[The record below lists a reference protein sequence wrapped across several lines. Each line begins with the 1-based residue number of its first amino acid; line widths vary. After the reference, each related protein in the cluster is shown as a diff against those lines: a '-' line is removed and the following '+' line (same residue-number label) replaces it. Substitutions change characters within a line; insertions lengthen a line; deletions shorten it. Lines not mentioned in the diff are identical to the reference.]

1 MGRSP
6 GFVSNPCHY
15 YALLRLAFA
24 TAPGVTPLTWR
35 QRLTRWLIL
44 QKARGH
50 TLRLL
55 PRPHAHSPE
64 GLRAPASLVDK
75 SAIVLP
81 LLVSTRFQVLFTP
94 LTGVLFTF
102 PSRYLFTIGRQEYL
116 ALEGGP
122 SCFPQDFP
130 SPVVLRVIGRSLNS
144 FAYGAITLCGRPFS
158 VPFC

>member
-6 GFVSNPCHY
+6 GFVPNPCHS
-15 YALLRLAFA
+15 YALFRLAFA

-50 TLRLL
+50 TLRPP
-55 PRPHAHSPE
+55 PRPHTRLPE
-64 GLRAPASLVDK
+64 GSRAPASPVVRDT
-75 SAIVLP
+75 IVLP
-81 LLVSTRFQVLFTP
+81 LLVGTRFQVLFTP

-122 SCFPQDFP
+122 PCFPQDFP
-130 SPVVLRVIGRSLNS
+130 SPVVLRVIGKSLS
-144 FAYGAITLCGRPFS
+144 PFAYGAITLCGRPFS